1 VADIHL
7 QLAGLRKTFDDA
19 VAVDDV
25 NLDIERGAFACLL
38 GPSGC
43 GKTTTLRMIAGFVEP
58 DAGDILIDG
67 RSQRGRSPHRRPTS
81 IVFQDYALFPH
92 MNVGDNVAYGLRSTR
107 TGRVDVDRR
116 VHAMLELMGLEQL
129 AGRYPRQLSGGQ
141 QQRVAL
147 ARSVVT
153 EPAVLLMDEPLS
165 NLDAKLRVRL
175 RTDLRALQ
183 QRLGITTVYVTHD
196 QEEALAMS
204 DVVAVMRDGRLEQ
217 VGVPYELYDRPR
229 TPFVADFIGLN
240 NFLPGRVLGAAER
253 TLVVELSDGQRL
265 DVPRERLSE
274 NLPAGSSATVVIRP
288 EALTLLAGAADEVR
302 SVAGSLIGSQF
313 LGPLRRHWVD
323 VSGTEVV
330 VDEPDP
336 GPTPV
341 AGPGEAVRLRLPEDR
356 VTVMRE
362 GSGRAA
368 SLDEALAGE

>member
-7 QLAGLRKTFDDA
+7 QLSGLRKTFDDA

-25 NLDIERGAFACLL
+25 SLGIERGAFACLL

-43 GKTTTLRMIAGFVEP
+43 GKTTTLRMIAGFIEP
-58 DAGDILIDG
+58 DSGDILIEG
-67 RSQRGRSPHRRPTS
+67 TSQLGRSPHRRPTS

-92 MNVGDNVAYGLRSTR
+92 MTVADNIAYGLRSARRAR
-107 TGRVDVDRR
+107 TEVDRR

-217 VGVPYELYDRPR
+217 VGAPYELYDRPR

-240 NFLPGRVLGAAER
+240 NFLAGVVQRIASE
-253 TLVVELSDGQRL
+253 TLVVELADGQQL
-265 DVPRERLSE
+265 EVPRERVSDDVTE
-274 NLPAGSSATVVIRP
+274 GAAASVVVRP
-288 EALTLLAGAADEVR
+288 EALALVADAADSAERCV
-302 SVAGSLIGSQF
+302 VGSLIGSQF
-313 LGPLRRHWVD
+313 LGPLRRHWVK
-323 VSGTEVV
+323 VSDAEVV

-341 AGPGEAVRLRLPEDR
+341 AGPGETVRLRLPRDR
-356 VTVMRE
+356 ITVMRE
-362 GSGRAA
+362 AHQPAA
-368 SLDEALAGE
+368 LEEALAGD